1 MNYKALALDEAR
13 FTLFAFKRCLRDRDG
28 LTPIMIQFYERSVEV
43 LSQKISSLEED
54 EQDQRSYGDRV
65 RDRVNQIPT
74 TWPNN

>member
-13 FTLFAFKRCLRDRDG
+13 FTLFAFKRCLRDHDG